1 MLQVT
6 TEGPDVWVAAVT
18 SGLISWWQRDTSLQW
33 DPLVWLVD
41 VAGLSPPLLGR
52 VSRGWRSDPDSAR
65 LDEFTFKQTPL
76 GFSPEACHINFYLV
90 PLGLQPGS
98 CQDVLRRSWEITWS
112 CLRDCVE
119 ESSELGTRWRWE
131 RKKLTGAFPQGS
143 VKQPVLNSDRLQAPE
158 VP

>member
-98 CQDVLRRSWEITWS
+98 CQDVLRRSWDHMVLS
-112 CLRDCVE
+112 QGLCRG
-119 ESSELGTRWRWE
+119 ELGAGYQME
-131 RKKLTGAFPQGS
+131 MGKEGADWSLSPGLRETASAEQ
-143 VKQPVLNSDRLQAPE
+143 
-158 VP
+158 